1 MLFSSLLILVVKGVK
16 GVGVKGTVV
25 DRAYNTLNLG
35 IMFTLPSTYSFFI
48 LVHTQDIKTRE
59 NLDLYCYRI

>member
-16 GVGVKGTVV
+16 GTVV
-25 DRAYNTLNLG
+25 DRAYNTLNLGSLG